1 VTGKHA
7 AFFGLN
13 DRGVLQVG
21 KAADI
26 TVFALD
32 EIALGRDVRVD
43 DVPGG
48 SWRYTRP
55 DAGYRATIANGAP
68 TYLDGHATNV
78 RAGQMVG
85 LSR

>member
-1 VTGKHA
+1 M
-7 AFFGLN
+7 
-13 DRGVLQVG
+13 LQAG

-26 TVFALD
+26 VVFALD
-32 EIALGRDVRVD
+32 EIEVGRDVRVD

-55 DAGYRATIANGAP
+55 DAGYRATIANGSP
-68 TYLDGHATNV
+68 TYLDGAATDA

-85 LSR
+85 LTAAP